1 MTNLS
6 AASVTETLR
15 GRTYSEPTA
24 TPITTPRPETRTAG
38 SALGGTRSSLLRE
51 IAAAAL
57 VAWATAALL
66 LVTSPLQPMVWD
78 EGDTIERAEMLAQ
91 DSSQWPYT
99 TQREGHPPLSGLLV
113 AAGESIAPHWLDP
126 LTRFRLG
133 PIGLFGLAAGV
144 LFYRLRRDYN
154 LWIVGFV
161 AVAVLLTM
169 PRMFA
174 HAHFAT
180 LDGPLTACWLL
191 AWAAFAPARRGW
203 LWTPLFGFAL
213 GLTLAAKFTGWLAP
227 LPFVAWTILYRDRG
241 GLRALVVGLPVALAV
256 FMALNPPLW
265 SAPLAGL
272 RTFFELNLNRGAN
285 HGLNITTQFFGR
297 MYDLDHPL
305 PFFNTLVWTFIVISP
320 MSLMLG
326 CVGIVASLRRWR
338 TDPISM
344 LIVLQWA
351 TLVLVRAMPW
361 APPHDGI
368 RLFLPSFAFFAAM
381 AGVGAGRA
389 LYRETL
395 LRDDKDKIVAQ
406 GWAKVA
412 IMIALVASTI
422 DAISYFPHG
431 LSYYNRL
438 IGGLRGAYAL
448 GMEPTYYWDA
458 LDGEALTWL
467 NEHTTENE
475 KVAFGS
481 APPRNLELLKRWGQ
495 LDSLPSDPS
504 KFRWYVIQRRP
515 SAWQPP
521 DAWLI
526 EHATPALQ
534 RSLFG
539 IPLLDVYDYAD
550 FEQAQAATK
559 TNRR

>member
-1 MTNLS
+1 MST
-6 AASVTETLR
+6 ASP
-15 GRTYSEPTA
+15 SPT
-24 TPITTPRPETRTAG
+24 PDAG
-38 SALGGTRSSLLRE
+38 SSLARQLAAAILVALGC
-51 IAAAAL
+51 
-57 VAWATAALL
+57 ATLL
-66 LVTSPLQPMVWD
+66 LITSASIPIVWD
-78 EGDTIERAEMLAQ
+78 EGDTIERAEILTDGSA
-91 DSSQWPYT
+91 QWPYT

-113 AAGESIAPHWLDP
+113 AAGEVIAPQWFNP

-133 PIGLFGLAAGV
+133 PIGLFSLAAGA
-144 LFYRLRRDYN
+144 LFYRLRRDYD
-154 LWIVGFV
+154 LWIVAFV

-174 HAHFAT
+174 DAHFAT

-191 AWAAFAPARRGW
+191 AWAAFAPARKSW
-203 LWTPLFGFAL
+203 LWTPLFGVAL

-241 GLRALVVGLPVALAV
+241 GFRALAVGLPLAVAL
-256 FMALNPPLW
+256 FIALNPPLW
-265 SAPLAGL
+265 HEPVGGL
-272 RTFFELNLNRGAN
+272 RTFFELNLNRAAN
-285 HGLNITTQFFGR
+285 PGLNITTQFFGR

-326 CVGIVASLRRWR
+326 CVGIYATVKRWR

-351 TLVLVRAMPW
+351 TLIVVRALPW

-395 LRDDKDKIVAQ
+395 FSDDQDKIIAQ
-406 GWAKVA
+406 GWARVA
-412 IMIALVASTI
+412 IMIALVASTL
-422 DAISYFPHG
+422 DAVSYFPHG

-438 IGGLRGAYAL
+438 IGGLRGAYAV

-458 LDGEALTWL
+458 LDGETLAWL
-467 NEHTTENE
+467 NEHTAENE

-481 APPRNLELLKRWGQ
+481 APPRNLALLKRWGQ
-495 LDSLPSDPS
+495 LDSLPIDPGR
-504 KFRWYVIQRRP
+504 FRWYVIQRRP

-526 EHATPALQ
+526 EHAKPALQ

-550 FEQAQAATK
+550 FEQAQAALK
-559 TNRR
+559 TSRRS